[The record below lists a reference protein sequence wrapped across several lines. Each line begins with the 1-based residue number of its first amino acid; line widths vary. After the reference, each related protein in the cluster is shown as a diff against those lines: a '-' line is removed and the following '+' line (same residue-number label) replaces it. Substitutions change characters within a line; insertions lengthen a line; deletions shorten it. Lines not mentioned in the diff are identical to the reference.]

1 MKRLESDLA
10 ALKKDEREQM
20 KTYKTIS
27 QKVLSPKQAS
37 WFENVS
43 NPNKTISTILFKCVI
58 PRICVSDLD
67 AKYCSHFVLF
77 LTNEGTPGFE
87 FLTFVWE
94 ILQGFIPI
102 MRSLTNAESRRFA
115 RFFSTLLHGVEQWRV
130 DDGKFRAFVKSSASK
145 VPEGGFL
152 PQVKTKSDLCSIL
165 RLFRSLLTESIIL
178 CLTDKEDPRCQK
190 NCIIFLFNMIDQY
203 PKIQK
208 FHKALKKA
216 IDDLDI
222 VKDSPMDL
230 LLKRV
235 KVILDKKY
243 SSCGTAKEY
252 GGRNLLVKPN
262 AKPKAP
268 VQKRDVEMKDTTKK
282 AEKKETKKAVKK
294 APAKK
299 APAKKAP
306 TKAKPAPKTKQPTNP
321 KSKTEMDA
329 LLQQRLKDEQEK
341 KKVEA
346 AKKATKDASKKRKGN
361 GKADRK
367 SKKQKT
373 DSESD
378 WK

>member
-1 MKRLESDLA
+1 LRA
-10 ALKKDEREQM
+10 
-20 KTYKTIS
+20 
-27 QKVLSPKQAS
+27 
-37 WFENVS
+37 
-43 NPNKTISTILFKCVI
+43 
-58 PRICVSDLD
+58 
-67 AKYCSHFVLF
+67 
-77 LTNEGTPGFE
+77 
-87 FLTFVWE
+87 
-94 ILQGFIPI
+94 
-102 MRSLTNAESRRFA
+102 
-115 RFFSTLLHGVEQWRV
+115 FFSTLLHGVEQWRV

-190 NCIIFLFNMIDQY
+190 NCIIFLFNMINQY

-216 IDDLDI
+216 IDDLDL

-230 LLKRV
+230 LVKRV

-243 SSCGTAKEY
+243 SSCVPAKDY
-252 GGRNLLVKPN
+252 GGRDLLVKPT

-282 AEKKETKKAVKK
+282 AEKKDTKKAVKK

-306 TKAKPAPKTKQPTNP
+306 AKTKTATKTKQATNP

-346 AKKATKDASKKRKGN
+346 AKKEDASKKRKGN

-373 DSESD
+373 GRREDKESD